1 MKALLPLTKTLIAA
15 LEGDG
20 LLDTYFGGDALAF
33 AYGVPETQSMPYMT
47 VQIITVLDWSA
58 QDFDGD
64 EIVFRIG
71 AHFERGKAASS
82 NGVTDVGK
90 ACERIRD
97 VLTHRDG
104 FNLDESP
111 SEGETLSLDILTGP
125 IRKSTATALRLVQ
138 CRYETGNIILGL
150 NDESG
155 IGGGRASITGP
166 QSISGVST
174 FRAFIGPAN

>member
-1 MKALLPLTKTLIAA
+1 MKAILPLTKTLIAA
-15 LEGDG
+15 LEADG
-20 LLDTYFGGDALAF
+20 LLDTYMGGSALAF
-33 AYGVPETQSMPYMT
+33 AYGVPETQTMPYLT
-47 VQIITVLDWSA
+47 IQIITSLDWSA

-64 EIVFRIG
+64 EIVFRVA
-71 AHFERGKAASS
+71 AHFERGKAASD

-97 VLTHRDG
+97 ILAHRDG
-104 FNLDESP
+104 FKLDESP
-111 SEGETLSLDILTGP
+111 SEGETLSLDLLTGP
-125 IRKSTATALRLVQ
+125 TRKSTATDLQLVQ

-155 IGGGRASITGP
+155 TGGGRASITGP
-166 QSISGVST
+166 QSISGVLT